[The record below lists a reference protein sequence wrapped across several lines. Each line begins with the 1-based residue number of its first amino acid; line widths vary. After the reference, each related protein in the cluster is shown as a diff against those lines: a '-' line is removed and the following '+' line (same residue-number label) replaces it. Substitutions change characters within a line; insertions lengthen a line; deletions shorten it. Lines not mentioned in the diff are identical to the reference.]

1 MDRIKVVWLC
11 HFSNEGVYNR
21 LDLGDRWLKGVIRKI
36 VRKPLNAKV
45 SDFAVWIT
53 NGICEFEKITEV
65 ELHIVSP
72 YPYLK
77 NQIQEFEQNG
87 IYYHFFHN
95 EDEDLIKRIMH
106 SSKKEYHKNRRII
119 SQLINNINP
128 DIVHLFGAENLHYS
142 LGLLDV
148 PSNVITI
155 AQLQTLLSDKDI
167 QIQYPSIKN
176 YQYLCAIERQ
186 VITQANFI
194 GTTALKFRMIILNE
208 ICPTVSFLNISL
220 ALGEPLFVEECEKQF
235 DFVYFASNIHKAANL
250 ALEAF
255 GRAHQKNPNITM
267 DIIGGYDADFKRQL
281 DEIIEHYGVSKA
293 VVFEGSLLTHDDVL
307 CQIRKARFALLPL
320 RTDLTSGTIREAM
333 SNGLPVVTT
342 DTGELGTQKLNR
354 RRQNALI
361 SPIGDHQALAENM
374 LRLLNDETLAD
385 TLRQNAYLSR
395 SKVRSNEA
403 VIKKYVEA
411 YKACVENHKN
421 GTPIPESLTKI

>member
-11 HFSNEGVYNR
+11 HFSNEQVYNR

-36 VRKPLNAKV
+36 MRKPLNAKV

-53 NGICEFEKITEV
+53 NGIREFEKITEV
-65 ELHIVSP
+65 ELHVVSP

-119 SQLINNINP
+119 SQLIKNINP
-128 DIVHLFGAENLHYS
+128 DIVHLFGAENSQYS

-148 PSNVITI
+148 PSNILTI

-167 QIQYPSIKN
+167 QKQYPSFKN
-176 YQYLCAIERQ
+176 YQYICTIEQKILTRATF
-186 VITQANFI
+186 V
-194 GTTALKFRMIILNE
+194 GTIASKFRKIIHDDL
-208 ICPTVSFLNISL
+208 CPTAVFLNTSL
-220 ALGEPLFVEECEKQF
+220 ALAEPLFVEKCDKQF
-235 DFVYFASNIHKAANL
+235 DFVYFASNIHKAADL

-255 GRAHQKNPNITM
+255 GRAHQKNHNITL

-281 DEIIEHYGVSKA
+281 DEIIERYGMSKA

-307 CQIRKARFALLPL
+307 RQIRKARFALLPL

-333 SNGLPVVTT
+333 SNGLPVLTT
-342 DTGELGTQKLNR
+342 DTGELGTQKLNQK
-354 RRQNALI
+354 RQNALI
-361 SPIGDHQALAENM
+361 TPIGDHQALADNM
-374 LRLLNDETLAD
+374 LRLLNDEALAD
-385 TLRQNAYLSR
+385 TLRQNAYQSR
-395 SKVRSNEA
+395 SEVRSNEMIMRHYIE
-403 VIKKYVEA
+403 VYQ
-411 YKACVENHKN
+411 ACLDNFRN
-421 GTPIPESLTKI
+421 GTPLPVGVTQI